1 MIHTWWWLWIVM
13 MFMFVL
19 FPTGYG
25 WGYRGWGPPYPRYV
39 QRRRGL
45 RALAPGTSPSFDHSA
60 WGRGGDLVWMVFAI
74 GMIWVVAATWWR

>member
-1 MIHTWWWLWIVM
+1 MLRS
-13 MFMFVL
+13 L
-19 FPTGYG
+19 KDLER
-25 WGYRGWGPPYPRYV
+25 YRVSATDGDLGSVVNFLLDDEHPRYI

-45 RALAPGTSPSFDHSA
+45 RAVTPGKSPGFDHSA